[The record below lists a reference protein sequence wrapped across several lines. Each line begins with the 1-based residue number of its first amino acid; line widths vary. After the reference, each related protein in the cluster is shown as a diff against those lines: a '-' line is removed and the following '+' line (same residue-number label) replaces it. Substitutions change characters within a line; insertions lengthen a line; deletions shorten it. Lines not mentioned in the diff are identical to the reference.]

1 MARSSPSARATSLRS
16 IRLNDEAN
24 MNVLNSSF
32 ASQQT
37 RLFEA
42 DKRRSRE
49 ITLDEMGHLTFLNP
63 LHHVSGVVAPE
74 L

>member
-1 MARSSPSARATSLRS
+1 
-16 IRLNDEAN
+16 
-24 MNVLNSSF
+24 MNVLNRSF

-37 RLFEA
+37 RLFEL

-49 ITLDEMGHLTFLNP
+49 ITLNETGKLNFAHP
-63 LHHVSGVVAPE
+63 LEQAASVAAPE